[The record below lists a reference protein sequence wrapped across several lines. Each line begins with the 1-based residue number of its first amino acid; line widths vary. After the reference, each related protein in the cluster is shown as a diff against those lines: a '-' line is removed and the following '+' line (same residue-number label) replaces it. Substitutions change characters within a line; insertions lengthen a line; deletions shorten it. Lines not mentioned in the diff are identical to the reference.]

1 MKLFTFSSH
10 ESFHSTTG
18 EITDVRDEQSTA
30 SEAQQPAQPAELD
43 PSIKQTHSLSMP
55 PTGKE
60 VDDKTMKKGFEDL
73 DGKGSLQ
80 ISHPAASSDN
90 TPAASLS
97 PHHFHPFL
105 APTNE
110 IESERET

>member
-30 SEAQQPAQPAELD
+30 SEAQQPAQSAELD

-55 PTGKE
+55 PAGKE

-97 PHHFHPFL
+97 PHHFHSIL
-105 APTNE
+105 G
-110 IESERET
+110 SDK